1 MPSSNCE
8 RRSIVDLLPGPTM
21 TANPNPGLTLPL
33 LRRLRWTAVVGQAA
47 AVGVTVWL
55 LRIPL
60 PLLPVALCLGVTI
73 LTNLGLHR
81 LSPGQ
86 GERPEQLTAVL
97 ALDVALLTVL
107 LYFTGGPHNPF
118 TSFYLVHVALA
129 AVALQ
134 LKPALLISA
143 ECCLGYATLFL
154 GQAILPRPGDAICGV
169 GPNLPLSLHLKGML
183 VAFVLTAACIAGFVG
198 RLQQAWRRGE
208 AELAAARLIAAQN
221 DRFAALATL
230 AGGAAHELG
239 TPLGTIGIAASE
251 LTRAAARHPEDAELA
266 EDAHLIVEEVQR
278 CRLILNRLANPAGDP
293 PEALSLGDVLKEVGS
308 RFERAPLVIQPAPS
322 IAHLVAPRQALI
334 QALSSLV
341 KNALDASPEGGSVHL
356 TTLWNDPIV
365 EFQVMDQGCGL
376 SSEVFK
382 HAGEPFY
389 TTKPPGKGVG
399 LGLFLVRLLAQ
410 RLGGDFTLR
419 PQMAGGALAV
429 LRLPRVPPGVSA

>member
-1 MPSSNCE
+1 
-8 RRSIVDLLPGPTM
+8 M
-21 TANPNPGLTLPL
+21 TANPNPTPGLTLPL
-33 LRRLRWTAVVGQAA
+33 LRRLRWTAVVGQAT
-47 AVGVTVWL
+47 AVAVTVWL

-129 AVALQ
+129 AVALP

-143 ECCLGYATLFL
+143 ECCLGYAMLFL
-154 GQAILPRPGDAICGV
+154 GQAILPRPGDAVCGI
-169 GPNLPLSLHLKGML
+169 GPNLPLALHLKGML
-183 VAFVLTAACIAGFVG
+183 VAFVLTAASIAGFVG

-266 EDAHLIVEEVQR
+266 EDAHLIAEEVQR
-278 CRLILNRLANPAGDP
+278 CRLILNRLGNPAGDP
-293 PEALSLGDVLKEVGS
+293 PEPLSLGEVLKEVGA
-308 RFERAPLVIQPAPS
+308 RFERAPLIIQPAPTT
-322 IAHLVAPRQALI
+322 AHLVAPRQALV

-341 KNALDASPEGGSVHL
+341 KNALDASPAGSPVHL
-356 TTLWNDPIV
+356 NTHWKEPVV
-365 EFQVMDQGCGL
+365 EFQVLDHGCGL
-376 SSEVFK
+376 TGEVAN

-389 TTKPPGKGVG
+389 TTKPPGQGVG

-410 RLGGDFTLR
+410 RLGGDFSLR
-419 PQMAGGALAV
+419 SSAEGGAQAI
-429 LRLPRVPPGVSA
+429 LRLPRVPPGVAT

>member
-1 MPSSNCE
+1 
-8 RRSIVDLLPGPTM
+8 
-21 TANPNPGLTLPL
+21 
-33 LRRLRWTAVVGQAA
+33 VVGQAT
-47 AVGVTVWL
+47 AVAVTVWL

-73 LTNLGLHR
+73 LTNLWLHR

-86 GERPEQLTAVL
+86 GEQPEQLTAVL

-129 AVALQ
+129 AVALP
-134 LKPALLISA
+134 LKPARLISA
-143 ECCLGYATLFL
+143 ECCLGYAMLFL
-154 GQAILPRPGDAICGV
+154 GQAILPRPGDAICGI

-208 AELAAARLIAAQN
+208 SELAAARQIAAQN

-251 LTRAAARHPEDAELA
+251 LTRAAARHPDDAELA
-266 EDAHLIVEEVQR
+266 EDASLIVEEVQR
-278 CRLILNRLANPAGDP
+278 CRLILNRLGNPAGDP
-293 PEALSLGDVLKEVGS
+293 PEALSLGDVLTEVGA
-308 RFERAPLVIQPAPS
+308 RFERAPLIIQPAPTT
-322 IAHLVAPRQALI
+322 ARLVAPRQALV

-341 KNALDASPEGGSVHL
+341 KNALDASPAGSPVHL
-356 TTLWNDPIV
+356 NTHWTDPVV
-365 EFQVMDQGCGL
+365 EFQVVDQGCGL
-376 SSEVFK
+376 TGEVAK

-389 TTKPPGKGVG
+389 TTKPPGQGVG

-410 RLGGDFTLR
+410 RLGGDFSLR
-419 PQMAGGALAV
+419 SPSEGGAQAI
-429 LRLPRVPPGVSA
+429 LRLPRVPPGVAA